1 MPRLVTTSVWFFKA
15 TVCPGAGPAALTGAK
30 AASWTSAPKKLPRLG
45 WSALA
50 LGLRTREACDCKPL
64 QVTASHC
71 KLAKK
76 PAPDLWLRQL
86 RLVEKIIEGLL
97 NLKFRNPCEDH
108 TKLRLTP
115 RNLSLFTS
123 WRSLLVRFAACR
135 ALSTSEHGTGSSKS
149 TPFSELSRKKEKHPK
164 RDPASSS
171 YLRKQ
176 GPGVPKR

>member
-1 MPRLVTTSVWFFKA
+1 MTTSVWFFKA

-45 WSALA
+45 WRALA

-64 QVTASHC
+64 QVTASHCKSHC

-97 NLKFRNPCEDH
+97 NLKVRNPCEDH
-108 TKLRLTP
+108 AKLRLSP
-115 RNLSLFTS
+115 RNLSLLPPGARCS
-123 WRSLLVRFAACR
+123 S
-135 ALSTSEHGTGSSKS
+135 GS
-149 TPFSELSRKKEKHPK
+149 PPAGLSRPPSTAQAAQRAPLCQNSRERKRKHPK
-164 RDPASSS
+164 GIR
-171 YLRKQ
+171 R
-176 GPGVPKR
+176 RRRT